1 MPIFKR
7 TFVAAGAIAAGMATS
22 QAPEFS
28 QQYRQRIGG
37 AVDEMKTVIA
47 DFDRDAAANGLD
59 RSQALQ
65 TYARSN
71 ENFLQDRGLSMQSAI
86 DRLNRL
92 LAQQGF
98 MERLGPLGR
107 PIAVFQSPDI
117 KIAERA
123 WEDFEPAIPITTHGI
138 AWGAMGLFLGWVMM
152 RLVLW
157 PFGRRK
163 SKAKR
168 PKIEPRGPLSL
179 SDAIAQAKKHQD
191 S

>member
-1 MPIFKR
+1 M
-7 TFVAAGAIAAGMATS
+7 AAGAIAAGMATS
-22 QAPEFS
+22 QAPEFT

-59 RSQALQ
+59 RGQALQ

-71 ENFLQDRGLSMQSAI
+71 ENFLQDRGISMQNAI
-86 DRLNRL
+86 ERLNRL

-107 PIAVFQSPDI
+107 PIAVLQSPDT
-117 KIAERA
+117 KIVERA

-138 AWGAMGLFLGWVMM
+138 VWGAMGLFLGWLMM

-157 PFGRRK
+157 PFGGRK
-163 SKAKR
+163 SKAVQ
-168 PKIEPRGPLSL
+168 PKPAPRGPLSL
-179 SDAIAQAKKHQD
+179 SEAIAQAKKNQGL
-191 S
+191 